1 MSNNIL
7 KHESDIWKTADLL
20 IGAGIKQS
28 DFPKYMMPFFALI
41 MVESRLI
48 RELKRLKSELRE
60 VSKEDFVEMFQLEGL
75 GYNDYTIRERKTLK
89 TICQND
95 KTFDVDFYAYIRAFD
110 PETRYLLGVDKGTDE
125 EKFLDISGVAGLL
138 KKKDILFDTVKAWSE
153 IDLTPFNNSEI
164 TTLEEHIKRKWAD
177 ISAETAGEQYTP
189 EDIIA
194 LITEII
200 SSKIDDNDKFLTIYD
215 PTCGGANL
223 LFGVE
228 DKIQQKFNRPTKT
241 HGDEWND
248 TLYALAKIESRFRND
263 SDINHGNTLT
273 RIFHI
278 EKKFDIVVANPPYGV
293 DWKGYQK
300 DIKNDTTE
308 RFVALPSISDGQ
320 FLFTQHI
327 LHHLADDGLSVVVH
341 NGSTLFSGDAGS
353 GESNIRKYFFEQDW
367 VEAIIQMPTDEF
379 FNTGI
384 YTYLWVFNKNKSAD
398 RQDKLILIDGSD
410 HWEQLK
416 KSKGKKRRQ
425 MNQKHRNL
433 IVDAFTAFK
442 DNDFAKVFDK
452 WSFYYNKQAIMLT
465 NVDEDGKSIEMPT
478 KTNRAGDTVEAK
490 SIKLNP
496 SKITYD
502 LDGQTKELTQFTITS
517 FYDDSCNNLKE
528 YYDKVLKPQISAIDY
543 KESNLKVV
551 SDGISYYYD
560 TDKNTVIE
568 NDGKE
573 TALGCGKINIKVSY
587 KKATKTKGESIS
599 LTAELTKD
607 IEKDYEII
615 PYSLYEVTNQQLIA
629 DFMAKYVSRP
639 FVYLDK
645 TIGVELNFNK
655 VFYEAKKIES
665 ANTTIETISDLK
677 TTYETLINP
686 ILSIP
691 TVENNELI
699 ECDIALIPKIPMDW
713 IKGRMKDIGSLF
725 SGLSGKSGSDFN
737 QDNNPHNKGFI
748 PFTNIAANTY
758 ILKDDLGTVIV
769 KPGESQNKVKI
780 YDIFFLMSSEG
791 YEDIGKSALLSDN
804 ISDDV
809 YLNSFC
815 KGFRLKSKNIDAKY
829 LNYLLLSHDFRE
841 KIILEGKGFT
851 RINLKMNKIN
861 DLEIYYPPTN
871 DKQTSISTFIDDNI
885 QAIDDCLKNIEHQV
899 EQLNLLKRTLVNDA
913 VNGKI
918 KIVE

>member
-1 MSNNIL
+1 M
-7 KHESDIWKTADLL
+7 
-20 IGAGIKQS
+20 
-28 DFPKYMMPFFALI
+28 
-41 MVESRLI
+41 
-48 RELKRLKSELRE
+48 
-60 VSKEDFVEMFQLEGL
+60 
-75 GYNDYTIRERKTLK
+75 
-89 TICQND
+89 
-95 KTFDVDFYAYIRAFD
+95 
-110 PETRYLLGVDKGTDE
+110 
-125 EKFLDISGVAGLL
+125 
-138 KKKDILFDTVKAWSE
+138 
-153 IDLTPFNNSEI
+153 
-164 TTLEEHIKRKWAD
+164 
-177 ISAETAGEQYTP
+177 
-189 EDIIA
+189 
-194 LITEII
+194 
-200 SSKIDDNDKFLTIYD
+200 
-215 PTCGGANL
+215 
-223 LFGVE
+223 FGVE